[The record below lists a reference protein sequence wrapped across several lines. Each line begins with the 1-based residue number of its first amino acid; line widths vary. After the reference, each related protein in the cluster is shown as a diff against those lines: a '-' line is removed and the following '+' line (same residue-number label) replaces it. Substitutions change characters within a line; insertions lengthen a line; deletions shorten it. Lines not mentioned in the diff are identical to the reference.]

1 MCYLTSWKFKNDI
14 ILLVLTSLIEL
25 ILTKIVVQ
33 LIIDELVDC
42 MADVDNEYLPKKKKN
57 IRRHWCD
64 VGHGIFDAQ
73 VSVIS
78 LSLSLSLKKLWFF
91 NYN

>member
-1 MCYLTSWKFKNDI
+1 M
-14 ILLVLTSLIEL
+14 

-42 MADVDNEYLPKKKKN
+42 VADVDNEYLQKKKKD

-64 VGHGIFDAQ
+64 VGHGIFDTE

-78 LSLSLSLKKLWFF
+78 LSLSLLRSYGFIYYK
-91 NYN
+91 